1 MAKVTRGALF
11 IEGGSVSPTS
21 GSPIAVVVIPTTG
34 DVTATGLDG
43 GVSSD
48 EDRARKVAL
57 ELRAGQVE
65 CNGGRFSPPSPSVA
79 TSGPGRPARTA
90 TRQSAS
96 TWR

>member
-1 MAKVTRGALF
+1 M
-11 IEGGSVSPTS
+11 SPTS

-57 ELRAGQVE
+57 ELRGRTGGVQRREVQPAIPFGGHKRSGQARE
-65 CNGGRFSPPSPSVA
+65 NGYQAISEYLEVKSPKP
-79 TSGPGRPARTA
+79 
-90 TRQSAS
+90 
-96 TWR
+96 